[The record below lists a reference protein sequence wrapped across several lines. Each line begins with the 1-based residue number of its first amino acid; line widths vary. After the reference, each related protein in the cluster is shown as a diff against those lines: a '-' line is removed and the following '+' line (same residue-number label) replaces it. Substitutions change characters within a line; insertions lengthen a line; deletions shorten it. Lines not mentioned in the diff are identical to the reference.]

1 MFIGY
6 ECTCVVS
13 VRVVLCDLKNKNLE
27 DSPAQ
32 SSKMLIGVEFAY
44 MCSYDMSVRVL

>member
-1 MFIGY
+1 MDRFCVRVFIGC
-6 ECTCVVS
+6 ECACVVS

-32 SSKMLIGVEFAY
+32 FSKMLIGVEFAY
-44 MCSYDMSVRVL
+44 VCS